1 MLALVVAPDSP
12 TGLERRTVSEPDPA
26 PFEAVVRVHAFS
38 LNRGEVGHIRTL
50 PTGTV
55 MGWDLSGTVAQ
66 AAADGS
72 GPTVGSRVF
81 GYAENRGAWAELVA
95 VPTATLAVLPAAVSF
110 AQGSTLGVAGLTA
123 LYALRL
129 GGSLLGRTVIVTG
142 AAGGVGRLAIQL
154 AAMSG
159 ADVIAIVG
167 ADPSR
172 TEAVTALGIP
182 GLSVEQGLAGSG
194 VPAHLIL
201 ESVGGSSLS
210 AAFTRVA
217 PGGSIVTYGRSSGD
231 PGVVPP
237 DWFFTNASLHGLGFS
252 HHQAADAT
260 SPTGL
265 AILGRLVAEGRLD
278 TGISWQRSWDEA
290 DTAMEAL
297 RERRVS
303 GKAVLHIVDDG

>member
-1 MLALVVAPDSP
+1 MLALIVAPDSP
-12 TGLERRTVSEPDPA
+12 TGLERQRVSEPDAA

-50 PTGTV
+50 PGGTA
-55 MGWDLSGTVAQ
+55 MGWDVAGTVAQ

-72 GPTVGSRVF
+72 GPPVGSRVF
-81 GYAENRGAWAELVA
+81 GYAESRGAWAERVA

-154 AAMSG
+154 AALSG

-167 ADPSR
+167 PDPSR
-172 TEAVTALGIP
+172 AEAVTELGIP
-182 GLSVEQGLAGSG
+182 GLSLEQGLSGSG

-201 ESVGGSSLS
+201 ESVGGGSLS

-217 PGGSIVTYGRSSGD
+217 SGGAIVTYGRSSGE
-231 PGVVPP
+231 PGAVPP

-252 HHQAADAT
+252 HHQGADAT

-265 AILGRLVAEGRLD
+265 DILGQLVAEGRLD
-278 TGISWQRSWDEA
+278 TGISWERSWDEV
-290 DTAMEAL
+290 DSAMEAL
-297 RERRVS
+297 RERRVA
-303 GKAVLHIVDDG
+303 GKAVLHIVDDR